1 MAFTG
6 RKWCRRNGNCG
17 AGVSCISLDKNEL
30 LENKDVDREIS
41 NQAKLLYEDRVFI
54 EENVFP
60 RGYDPEF
67 CELFR
72 LKWSEADV
80 KESAA
85 LVRSTVAAGQVPKT
99 EKVSEKSK

>member
-6 RKWCRRNGNCG
+6 RKWRRRNGDCG
-17 AGVSCISLDKNEL
+17 AGVSCISLDKDEL
-30 LENKDVDREIS
+30 LEDKDVDREIS
-41 NQAKLLYEDRVFI
+41 NQAKLLYKDRAFI

-60 RGYDPEF
+60 RAYDPEF

-80 KESAA
+80 KENAA
-85 LVRSTVAAGQVPKT
+85 LVRSTAAARRVPKI
-99 EKVSEKSK
+99 E